1 MVSIEEQ
8 IEALTPA
15 ERAEYIILLRLYIN
29 ENSSYGDYSRK
40 HKELREFESKH
51 GLNTK

>member
-1 MVSIEEQ
+1 MTTIESQ
-8 IEALTPA
+8 IEALTSK
-15 ERAEYIILLRLYIN
+15 ERIEYIILLRVYIN
-29 ENSSYGDYSRK
+29 ENTSYSDYSRK